1 MSSEVALL
9 LSAALLVTVL
19 AALFS
24 KNMSVILIMLFY
36 ASLVLGFIFTIYQG
50 VLVGV
55 LHITIFAGAV
65 SVMLL
70 SVVLMTGE
78 SNLNIGHRSLAAL
91 LSAITILV
99 VAASSY
105 SLFSGMPSPAK
116 PSPES
121 AMGLLAFVWN
131 YRPWDLLILIVVF
144 AAAMVAVVNLL
155 SKKE

>member
-1 MSSEVALL
+1 MPGEVALL

-36 ASLVLGFIFTIYQG
+36 ASLVLGFIFTVYQG

-78 SNLNIGHRSLAAL
+78 SNLNIGNRSLAAL

-121 AMGLLAFVWN
+121 AMGLLAFVWT